1 MEINRPFYIVSDLI
15 FNRVAT
21 VYSSKNIVIQTR
33 TDKKEQQWF
42 FDEVSK
48 TIKSVAFKDLSLDL
62 RGGNLYAYKTDSKWY
77 QLFKYVDGRFQ
88 CENYMSGKQNYVF
101 EVSASGADTENR
113 QVSRAS
119 KNNNQWQQWKILY
132 VDEAKPEPT
141 SGFAKHWG
149 FWINRPFVLVS

>member
-1 MEINRPFYIVSDLI
+1 MNKNRNMEINRPFYIVSDLL

-77 QLFKYVDGRFQ
+77 
-88 CENYMSGKQNYVF
+88 
-101 EVSASGADTENR
+101 
-113 QVSRAS
+113 
-119 KNNNQWQQWKILY
+119 
-132 VDEAKPEPT
+132 
-141 SGFAKHWG
+141 
-149 FWINRPFVLVS
+149 